1 MTPRWSDY
9 FMTRDFSAFWA
20 ERLSEPGASVCLITG
35 IGFDPRCTVGL
46 ERLLTVSQP
55 GQVGFLGLRLN
66 SPLEVNEPSRERNRL
81 AERHEKLIAATS
93 ATQIGIGQ
101 VALQDGSRFPVG
113 GPRALDF
120 VASHLQTLKQYRH
133 VVVDISGMPRSI
145 FFPLISYLCSR
156 ADQNMIENLHVILTE
171 DQSLDANIRL
181 SEFGDADY
189 VHTFRMAG
197 KKKLVWVPVLNKN
210 ERDRVL
216 KIFGQ
221 VKDDCVEICPILP
234 FPADSLRKADD
245 ILIDNSEVLFQEL
258 DIAPTNF
265 LLCDETNPFDIY
277 RKIVGLH
284 DYYVEKLG
292 SLLGDVTTVVSP
304 LSTKLLSLGM
314 LLAAIERRLPVS
326 YVEAGMYDPPV
337 AMIDSFSANADQTV
351 EIWLTGEP
359 YRQVE
364 SEE

>member
-1 MTPRWSDY
+1 MIPRWSDY
-9 FMTRDFSAFWA
+9 FMTRDFTTFWTERMA
-20 ERLSEPGASVCLITG
+20 EKGASACLITG
-35 IGFDPRCTVGL
+35 IGFDPRCVVGL
-46 ERLLTVSQP
+46 TRLLSVSQP
-55 GQVGFLGLRLN
+55 GKVGFLGLRLN
-66 SPLEVNEPSRERNRL
+66 APLEVNEPARERNRL
-81 AERHEKLIAATS
+81 AERHEKALLASS

-101 VALQDGSRFPVG
+101 IPLQDGNRFPVG
-113 GPRALDF
+113 GPRALEF
-120 VASHLQTLKQYRH
+120 VAGHLQTLQQYRH
-133 VVVDISGMPRSI
+133 VIVDISGLPRSI
-145 FFPLISYLCSR
+145 FYPLISYLCSR
-156 ADQNMIENLHVILTE
+156 ADQGAIENLHVVVTE
-171 DQSLDANIRL
+171 DQHLDASIRL

-197 KKKLVWVPVLNKN
+197 KKKVVWVPVLNKD

-216 KIFGQ
+216 KIFNQ

-234 FPADSLRKADD
+234 FPAEPLRKADD

-258 DIAPTNF
+258 DILPTNF

-284 DYYVEKLG
+284 DYYLEKLSG
-292 SLLGDVTTVVSP
+292 LLGDVTIVVSP

-337 AMIDSFSANADQTV
+337 AEIEQFTELKDQTLD
-351 EIWLTGEP
+351 IWLTGEP
-359 YRQVE
+359 YRQVT
-364 SEE
+364 S